1 MNRGIATALINL
13 LVAVDLATDDEI
25 EPQFAEAL
33 EEDAAT
39 AFDAMSDEERHLVA
53 EVAAELAEDEADTER
68 REALEEF
75 PATYGLDDE
84 DDD

>member
-1 MNRGIATALINL
+1 VNRGIVTALINL
-13 LVAVDLATDDEI
+13 LVAVDLASDDEI

-39 AFDAMSDEERHLVA
+39 AFDAMADEERHLVA
-53 EVAAELAEDEADTER
+53 EVAAAMAEDERDPER

-75 PATYGLDDE
+75 PATYGLDE